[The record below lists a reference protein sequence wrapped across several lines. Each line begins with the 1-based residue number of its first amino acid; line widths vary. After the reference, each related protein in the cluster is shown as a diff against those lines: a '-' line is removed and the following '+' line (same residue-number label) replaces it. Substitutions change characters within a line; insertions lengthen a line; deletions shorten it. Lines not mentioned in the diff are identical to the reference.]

1 MILRL
6 KYLYYFL
13 VELFKKN
20 PGKSICFIIG
30 MVAFN
35 FAGTFPNWDKEIKI
49 EKEVKVDSGWV
60 YLYQKI
66 EENKI
71 KYEMIYSPEKLE
83 LKSGIYKSSEY
94 HGANVFFW
102 VLSIVSLIVVIIGTF
117 DSNNDWEFDEVRGHT
132 IGRLSKC
139 EFEDGD
145 YYYIISGRLIGK
157 TNRQHNNYKSIYRNF
172 GINSLSDILIC
183 PKFETKT
190 SKRESK
196 LSKLGI
202 C

>member
-6 KYLYYFL
+6 KYLCYFL
-13 VELFKKN
+13 IELIKEN
-20 PGKSICFIIG
+20 PAKTLLTIIG
-30 MVAFN
+30 IVAFN
-35 FAGTFPNWDKEIKI
+35 FAGTFPNWNKEIKI
-49 EKEVKVDSGWV
+49 EKTVQVDSGWV

-71 KYEMIYSPEKLE
+71 KYEMIYSPEKLD
-83 LKSGIYKSSEY
+83 LKSDIYVSSEY

-102 VLSIVSLIVVIIGTF
+102 ILSIVSFIVVIVGTF
-117 DSNNDWEFDEVRGHT
+117 DSNNDWEFSEVRGHT
-132 IGRLSKC
+132 IGRLTNC
-139 EFEDGD
+139 EFEDG
-145 YYYIISGRLIGK
+145 YYYYTIGGRLIGK
-157 TNRQHNNYKSIYRNF
+157 TDRQYSSYKNIYRNF
-172 GINSLSDILIC
+172 NIYSLADISIC
-183 PKFETKT
+183 PMFETKT